1 MQISTVRFGDID
13 IQETEIINFKQGIP
27 GFEQLQQFVIIRPN
41 LELPFS
47 FLQSVDDG
55 EVAFIVVSPFVFYPE
70 YEFEISEET
79 KQELAIKEET
89 DVLVWNIVS
98 IRESLEDATINLL
111 APIILNNR
119 DSVGKQ
125 IILQGTNYAVKH
137 KLISIQQLPVV
148 EGGDV

>member
-1 MQISTVRFGDID
+1 MEISTVRFGDID
-13 IQETEIINFKQGIP
+13 IQEIEIINFKQGIP

-119 DSVGKQ
+119 DRVGKQ

-137 KLISIQQLPVV
+137 KLISIQPQPVV